1 MSKSNFKRTH
11 INTLCCL
18 GAFVL
23 LLIQTPL
30 YADSFTLN
38 LGDTGGTLIGRM
50 IQLSALMAL
59 LTLAPSIIVVLT
71 SFTRIVVVFSFLR
84 NAIGTQQSPPN
95 MILISLALFLTLFI
109 MGPIFNKSYTDGI
122 APLMEEK
129 ISYEEAYEKISSPFH
144 VFMRKNVREKDLELF
159 MRLGKETDLK
169 SAKDIS
175 MKTLIPAFVISE
187 LRRGFEIGFLIYLPF
202 VVIDM
207 MIASILMSMGMM
219 MLPPMLIAMP
229 FKIVFFV
236 LIDGWN
242 LLCGSLVNSFST

>member
-1 MSKSNFKRTH
+1 MFKKSKRALVNNF
-11 INTLCCL
+11 CCF
-18 GAFVL
+18 GAL
-23 LLIQTPL
+23 LLLFMQAPL

-38 LGDTGGTLIGRM
+38 LGDTGGTLVGRM

-59 LTLAPSIIVVLT
+59 LTLAPSIIVMVT

-84 NAIGTQQSPPN
+84 NALGTQQSPPN
-95 MILISLALFLTLFI
+95 MILISLALFLTMFI
-109 MGPIFNKSYTDGI
+109 MGPIFNKSYQDGVV
-122 APLMEEK
+122 PLMEEK
-129 ISYEEAYEKISSPFH
+129 ISYEEAYDKISSPLH
-144 VFMRKNVREKDLELF
+144 VFMRKNVREKDLDLF
-159 MRLGKETDLK
+159 MRLGKETNIK
-169 SAKDIS
+169 EAKDLPMRI
-175 MKTLIPAFVISE
+175 LVPAFVISE

-207 MIASILMSMGMM
+207 VIASILMSMGMM

-242 LLCGSLVNSFST
+242 LLCGSLVNSFSM